1 MVGKITQGGTNTRP
15 RPAGAQPDSAACQA
29 GRDADKDRRSNRL
42 PGRRARLSRLLPA
55 LALLVGALSLF
66 AAQAQA
72 QAPDAPTN
80 LAVVGENRELSVTWT
95 LPSQTLTQIEL
106 QYKQTSAPDTTGS
119 GNDLST
125 GWFSQSVGGGA
136 TQARVIASAQGNL
149 TNGTSYDVRV
159 RAVNA
164 EGHSAWVRGAA
175 TPGLAFNIGFSNPRA
190 EIKEGEQVVL
200 RLEFAT
206 GPDLTPELT
215 REMARARGIALP
227 VEWPLVLTHIT
238 SEPGDVRLPA
248 TIVLGPRTGN
258 LVHVYAAPD
267 ADTDDETFM
276 VALGTRP
283 AGLDSG
289 GVTRVEFTI
298 KDDDEPPRQTYRLPP
313 VTNVVANPRSNIAL
327 DVSWTAPEGGAGFD
341 DITDFRVRWREQG
354 TSDWKS
360 SDTKQGLSVFSPLP
374 FVAIDLK
381 KGRPYDVEVASIRK
395 EGDELIAISGWASAT
410 GTPNESYGGN
420 PIGLNVQ
427 VTPGDRQ
434 LRLRWTRTPALQG
447 GARPGSYN
455 VQYRTKQRRVL
466 EMITVDDV
474 SRPRYVGNAPVYV
487 CTDRS
492 NDAEGWISH
501 GSTPDNG
508 DTTRVINGLTPGVEY
523 EVRVQH
529 SSQTR
534 NWFYATGTPSGSGGV
549 MCRPTV
555 SVSLS
560 VSPNPVDEGEAVTV
574 TATLSQAL
582 PWDVTIPLKLSAN
595 RVTDNR
601 GRPNNGLFI
610 PAGSTSASGKIWTP
624 KDSDELD
631 NTFTVAVDSTHM
643 SMPGEVTEA
652 VSPSSFTVTITDSSV
667 SDATRLK
674 ALGITIPQ

>member
-1 MVGKITQGGTNTRP
+1 MVGKFTQGGTNARA
-15 RPAGAQPDSAACQA
+15 RPAGAQPDSAKRRTLLHARPGGDA
-29 GRDADKDRRSNRL
+29 GKDRRSNRL

-55 LALLVGALSLF
+55 LSLAALALFSAAPA
-66 AAQAQA
+66 AAQQLD
-72 QAPDAPTN
+72 PIR
-80 LAVVGENRELSVTWT
+80 VS
-95 LPSQTLTQIEL
+95 I
-106 QYKQTSAPDTTGS
+106 SADRTAIT
-119 GNDLST
+119 
-125 GWFSQSVGGGA
+125 
-136 TQARVIASAQGNL
+136 AQG
-149 TNGTSYDVRV
+149 
-159 RAVNA
+159 
-164 EGHSAWVRGAA
+164 
-175 TPGLAFNIGFSNPRA
+175 
-190 EIKEGEQVVL
+190 EINEGEQVVL
-200 RLEFAT
+200 WAT
-206 GPDLTPELT
+206 TNPELT
-215 REMARARGIALP
+215 LESARARGIDLP
-227 VEWPLVLTHIT
+227 LEVPLAVVHGT
-238 SEPGDVRLPA
+238 SEPGDVRLPG
-248 TIVLGPRTGN
+248 TIVIYPVTENSPGTHN
-258 LVHVYAAPD
+258 FVHVYVPHD
-267 ADTDDETFM
+267 ADTDDETFS
-276 VALGTRP
+276 VRLNWP
-283 AGLDSG
+283 AGSEPEGLAPGASS
-289 GVTRVEFTI
+289 VEFTI
-298 KDDDEPPRQTYRLPP
+298 TDDDEPPRQTYRLPP
-313 VTNVVANPRSNIAL
+313 VTNVVASPSSDIAL
-327 DVSWTAPEGGAGFD
+327 NVSWTVPTGAGSG
-341 DITDFRVRWREQG
+341 DITHFRVREREQG
-354 TSDWKS
+354 ASDWNRIF
-360 SDTKQGLSVFSPLP
+360 DTEAGLSVFRPLP
-374 FVAIDLK
+374 FVILDLK

-447 GARPGSYN
+447 GARPGYYN

-466 EMITVDDV
+466 ATITVDDV
-474 SRPRYVGNAPVYV
+474 ARPRYVGNAPVYV

-492 NDAEGWISH
+492 NDAEGWTSH

-508 DTTRVINGLTPGVEY
+508 GTARVLNGLTPGVEY

-534 NWFYATGTPSGSGGV
+534 NWFYATGTPSGSGGGL
-549 MCRPTV
+549 CRPTV

-582 PWDVTIPLKLSAN
+582 PWDVTIPLELSAN

-631 NTFTVAVDSTHM
+631 NTFTVAVHSTHA
-643 SMPGEVTEA
+643 SMPGEVTEV